1 MKGSYNLMNR
11 PYRQTSIKFLLATF
25 FSLALQ
31 LFLSL
36 PAIAAAKL
44 IVGYATH
51 NARIAP
57 VWVAQE
63 QGFFAKYGIDTEQV
77 YLRGATILV
86 AGLASGEIQIG
97 RSGGSA
103 TLSAAAAGHDFKIV
117 ATFSSR
123 NPYDL
128 VARPNIRKPEDLRGK
143 KFGVTSIGGTTWM
156 GALLWLEQLGLDPQ
170 RDQIQLQAIGDQN
183 TQTQAVETGIVDAG
197 VLDGAYSRRLRQ
209 KGFTILGEHS
219 DLKKPVLGQAM
230 VVPRN
235 FLQQRADIV
244 ENYLKAE
251 IEGLAY
257 SLAPKNKANVIKTLM
272 RRMKTDAV
280 AAEEGYLD
288 LLRGMERKPMPS
300 AESMVH
306 VQRLMKL
313 TNPKVAEVKIDDIN
327 DARIM
332 RKLDES
338 GFIERAYAAQGV
350 SLK

>member
-1 MKGSYNLMNR
+1 MNR
-11 PYRQTSIKFLLATF
+11 HYRQPWLKFLLATF
-25 FSLALQ
+25 FSFALQ
-31 LFLSL
+31 LFLSP
-36 PAIAAAKL
+36 PATATAKL
-44 IVGYATH
+44 IIGYATH

-77 YLRGATILV
+77 YVRAATILV
-86 AGLASGEIQIG
+86 AGLSSGEIQIG

-103 TLSAAAAGHDFKIV
+103 TLSAVAVGHDFKIV

-128 VARPNIRKPEDLRGK
+128 VARPNVKKAEDLRGK

-183 TQTQAVETGIVDAG
+183 TQTQAIETGIVDAG
-197 VLDGAYSRRLRQ
+197 VLDGTYSRRLRQ
-209 KGFTILGEHS
+209 KGFTILGEHA

-230 VVPRN
+230 VVPRL

-251 IEGLAY
+251 IEALAFAF
-257 SLAPKNKANVIKTLM
+257 APKNKPAMIRLLM
-272 RRMKTDAV
+272 RRLKTDA
-280 AAEEGYLD
+280 AGAEDGYADLVGGIERRPFPSLD
-288 LLRGMERKPMPS
+288 GLRNI
-300 AESMVH
+300 
-306 VQRLMKL
+306 QRLMKIRS
-313 TNPKVAEVKIDDIN
+313 PKVGEVKAEDIIDG
-327 DARIM
+327 RIM
-332 RKLDES
+332 QRLDES
-338 GFIERAYAAQGV
+338 SFIERAYAAQGV
-350 SLK
+350 NLK

>member
-1 MKGSYNLMNR
+1 MNR
-11 PYRQTSIKFLLATF
+11 HYRQPSVKFLLATF

-31 LFLSL
+31 LFFSL
-36 PAIAAAKL
+36 PATAASKL
-44 IVGYATH
+44 IIGYATH

-77 YLRGATILV
+77 YVRAATILV

-103 TLSAAAAGHDFKIV
+103 TLSAVAAGHDFKIV

-128 VARPNIRKPEDLRGK
+128 VARPNIKRPEDLRGK
-143 KFGVTSIGGTTWM
+143 RFGVTSIGGTTWM

-170 RDQIQLQAIGDQN
+170 RDQIHLQAIGDQN
-183 TQTQAVETGIVDAG
+183 TQAQAVETGIVDAG
-197 VLDGAYSRRLRQ
+197 VLDGAYSRRLKQ
-209 KGFTILGEHS
+209 KGFTILGEYS
-219 DLKKPVLGQAM
+219 DMTKPVLGQAM
-230 VVPRN
+230 VVPRP
-235 FLQQRADIV
+235 FLQQHIDVV

-251 IEGLAY
+251 IEALAF
-257 SLAPKNKANVIKTLM
+257 SFAPKNKAAMIKLLI
-272 RRMKTDAV
+272 RRLKTDA
-280 AAEEGYLD
+280 AGAEEGYSDLVRGVERRPFPSLD
-288 LLRGMERKPMPS
+288 GLRNI
-300 AESMVH
+300 
-306 VQRLMKL
+306 QRLMKIRS
-313 TNPKVAEVKIDDIN
+313 PKVGEVKAEDIIDG
-327 DARIM
+327 RIM

-338 GFIERAYAAQGV
+338 GFIERAYAAQGA